1 MTRHLTA
8 SASTLDAASV
18 AERVRACK
26 ALHAARGVTCSRKW
40 GSMYLQST
48 FMEALEGAA
57 ARDAGAAVQANTLSK
72 KTKAI
77 YCCALKALQV
87 FGNSIEEISEDPEI
101 FDSIGEL
108 VVPMPMRLVELYFG
122 HLAAKRVP
130 WIGGEK
136 HLSVSSI
143 SVVTSAIT
151 SLHKANRVKV
161 NDDVDVYMKQFVKG
175 YKRTIAE
182 KKQANEYPMME
193 GKAFLGKDGL
203 TALIEEGIKL
213 GPGLRRP
220 GGEVIEGE

>member
-1 MTRHLTA
+1 MQ
-8 SASTLDAASV
+8 
-18 AERVRACK
+18 AEA
-26 ALHAARGVTCSRKW
+26 
-40 GSMYLQST
+40 
-48 FMEALEGAA
+48 EAEGAA
-57 ARDAGAAVQANTLSK
+57 ARVAGAEVQANTLSK
-72 KTKAI
+72 KTKQI
-77 YCCALKALQV
+77 YCCALKALQE
-87 FGNSIEEISEDPEI
+87 FGRSIEEIADDRDI
-101 FDSIGEL
+101 FDSTGEF
-108 VVPMPMRLVELYFG
+108 VVPMPMQLVELYFG

-130 WIGGEK
+130 WNGAEK

-175 YKRTIAE
+175 YRRTIAE

-220 GGEVIEGE
+220 GGEVIEGEWF

>member
-1 MTRHLTA
+1 MQGE
-8 SASTLDAASV
+8 
-18 AERVRACK
+18 AE
-26 ALHAARGVTCSRKW
+26 
-40 GSMYLQST
+40 
-48 FMEALEGAA
+48 FEGAA
-57 ARDAGAAVQANTLSK
+57 ARVAGAEVQANTLSK
-72 KTKAI
+72 KTKQI
-77 YCCALKALQV
+77 YFCALKALQE
-87 FGNSIEEISEDPEI
+87 FGRSIEEIADDRDI
-101 FDSIGEL
+101 FDSTGEF
-108 VVPMPMRLVELYFG
+108 VVPMPMQLVEVYFG

-130 WIGGEK
+130 WNGAEK

-175 YKRTIAE
+175 YRRTIAE

-213 GPGLRRP
+213 GPGFRRQ
-220 GGEVIEGE
+220 GGEVIEGEGVEGVVGGGADDVPAGNGDGGSGGGGASWSQAIFFGRI